1 MTTPSFDLYKLV
13 KDQRPNNFSSN
24 KSFHTHLMMFW
35 QILMALLLLNL
46 HQSFGVEVENATLVD
61 NLLYEIIE
69 DFNDGIQMDTP
80 FRFKRHTATR

>member
-46 HQSFGVEVENATLVD
+46 HQSFGVEFENATLVD

-69 DFNDGIQMDTP
+69 DFNDGLQMDTP
-80 FRFKRHTATR
+80 SRFKRHTETR